1 MLHEKARLWPPAFAI
16 TNLKKYCD
24 LARLLPVL
32 LFSMFASQVRS
43 QGLLFNSNDSLLLK
57 RTSYQVFHGSV
68 PRFQGQFQVS
78 FDLSIW
84 DKKHLGYVLTLK
96 EDAGKLYTL
105 TYLYPG
111 KDTGYLHFNIG
122 NESNKIKI
130 RLTPDQLRQRQWI
143 TIKLDFHLQADSMYM
158 WVNNTVYRAGGFGF
172 PGSMA
177 PSLYFGKFEYLN
189 DVPAMAI
196 RDLQVK
202 GKNIE
207 YHFPL
212 NEWKGETVHTANGKS
227 TGHVD
232 FPNWLINESFF
243 WKERAFLRFNEVAGS
258 CFIPDSAKL
267 IMYGKRSMKV
277 YDIAT
282 DRVEE
287 RAYRNELPVNMI
299 LGKSIYIPSE
309 NKVYVYEA
317 NDVRKDDP
325 TIAALDLSTLEWQ
338 VTGTAY
344 VPEQR
349 HHHNILFDSLTNQF
363 HLFGGYGSFSYFN
376 TFFRYSREAD
386 AWMPEQYKGDT
397 ITPRFFSASGNAGNP
412 DEVFLFG
419 GFGNPSG
426 QQVVGGRHTYD
437 LYRVNLSNGTI
448 KKLWERKISDSNF
461 VPANNLVLSPDRQ
474 HFYVICYPHHI
485 SRTGFQLYRFS
496 IEDGSYEIVSSKV
509 PVTSEKIE
517 SDINLYLNKST
528 GELFCVVQEFEDAK
542 NSTFRILSLA
552 WPPVPPLP
560 EHSGTA
566 WVWVWL
572 LSLAT
577 VAGGLWLIVRNRKRK
592 SAGMQ
597 VQPRQETSAET
608 AANPENTD
616 GNAAPASPAIRRNA
630 IFILGPMAVYD
641 KKGTEI
647 THLFSPKI
655 RQLFVLILL
664 KTRQNG
670 ITSREISIALWP
682 DKEVT
687 KTKNIRGV
695 NINHLRNA
703 ITDLE
708 GIRLVF
714 TNDSYIFEIDEGLFC
729 DYLELIKEIRQPSG
743 MDITPIFTRGN
754 LLADNDDP
762 SLDPLRQAYEDEAI
776 PFVLERL
783 KGLYQQQDLK
793 TVIRLTDAI
802 LDIDPFNEQAIQ
814 FQLAAIRRSKG
825 SDAAR
830 KKYDAFVLNYE
841 KSLGIPYTTSFEKMP
856 VPDSGPSQ

>member
-1 MLHEKARLWPPAFAI
+1 MLYEKACRWPLALTITSSIKRCGLVFILPA
-16 TNLKKYCD
+16 
-24 LARLLPVL
+24 L
-32 LFSMFASQVRS
+32 LFFVFLPQARS

-57 RTSYQVFHGSV
+57 RTSYQVFTGSI
-68 PRFQGQFQVS
+68 PRFQDQFQVS

-84 DKKHLGYVLTLK
+84 DKKHFGYVLTLK
-96 EDAGKLYTL
+96 DDAGKLYTL
-105 TYLYPG
+105 SYLYPS

-130 RLTPDQLRQRQWI
+130 RLTADQLRQRQWM
-143 TIKLDFHLQADSMYM
+143 TIKLDFHLQADSIYM
-158 WVNNTVYRAGGFGF
+158 WVNNTVYPAGGFGF
-172 PGSMA
+172 SKSMEPA
-177 PSLYFGKFEYLN
+177 LFFGKFEYLN

-196 RDLQVK
+196 RDLQIK

-207 YHFPL
+207 FKFPL
-212 NEWKGETVHTANGKS
+212 NEWKGDAVHTANGKS

-243 WKERAFLRFNEVAGS
+243 WKDRAIVRFDEVAGS
-258 CFIPDSAKL
+258 CFLPDSAKIL
-267 IMYGKRSMKV
+267 MYGKRSMKV
-277 YDIAT
+277 YDIIT
-282 DRVEE
+282 DKVEE
-287 RAYRNELPVNMI
+287 RPYKNELPVNMI

-309 NKVYVYEA
+309 KKIYVYEA

-325 TIAALDLSTLEWQ
+325 TIASLDLTTLEWQ

-376 TFFRYSREAD
+376 TFFRYSKEAD

-397 ITPRFFSASGNAGNP
+397 ITPRFFSASGNAGKP
-412 DEVFLFG
+412 DEVYIFG

-437 LYRVNLSNGTI
+437 LYKVNLSYGTI
-448 KKLWERKISDSNF
+448 KKIWERKISDSNF
-461 VPANNLVLSPDRQ
+461 VPANNLVLSPDQ
-474 HFYVICYPHHI
+474 KHFYVICYPHHI
-485 SRTGFQLYRFS
+485 SRTGLQLYKFS

-528 GELFCVVQEFEDAK
+528 GELFCVVQEFADAR
-542 NSTFRILSLA
+542 SSSIRILSLA
-552 WPPVPPLP
+552 WPPVPPFP
-560 EHSGTA
+560 ENTGNRWA
-566 WVWVWL
+566 WVWLTAAGL
-572 LSLAT
+572 LTGSA
-577 VAGGLWLIVRNRKRK
+577 WLIIRNRKKKRETITRDQK
-592 SAGMQ
+592 MEIHSVEAGA
-597 VQPRQETSAET
+597 VPVNAE
-608 AANPENTD
+608 A
-616 GNAAPASPAIRRNA
+616 GPAAIRKNA
-630 IFILGPMAVYD
+630 IFILGPMAVYN

-664 KTRQNG
+664 KTRDNG
-670 ITSREISIALWP
+670 ITSREISLALWP

-703 ITDLE
+703 IADLE

-729 DYLELIKEIRQPSG
+729 DYLELVKEIRKPSG
-743 MDITPIFTRGN
+743 KDITPLFTRGN

-762 SLDPLRQAYEDEAI
+762 ALDALRRGYEDEVI
-776 PFVLERL
+776 PFVLERMS
-783 KGLYQQQDLK
+783 GLYQQQDFR
-793 TVIRLTDAI
+793 TIIRLTDTI
-802 LDIDPFNEQAIQ
+802 LDIDPFNEQAFQ

-825 SDAAR
+825 AEAAR
-830 KKYDAFVLNYE
+830 KKYDAFVSNYE
-841 KSLGIPYTTSFEKMP
+841 KSLGVPYTTSFEKMP
-856 VPDSGPSQ
+856 LPDSGPPHP

>member
-1 MLHEKARLWPPAFAI
+1 MQYEKAGRLPLANTI
-16 TNLKKYCD
+16 TRRMKHRAWIFL
-24 LARLLPVL
+24 LRLCL
-32 LFSMFASQVRS
+32 LFLLVSSAKA

-57 RTSYQVFHGSV
+57 RTSYQVFSGTVH
-68 PRFQGQFQVS
+68 RFQDQFQIS

-84 DKKHLGYVLTLK
+84 DKKHFGYLLTLK
-96 EDAGKLYTL
+96 DDAGKLYTL
-105 TYLYPG
+105 SYLYPG
-111 KDTGYLHFNIG
+111 KDTGFLHFNIG

-130 RLTPDQLRQRQWI
+130 RLTPEQLRQRQWM
-143 TIKLDFHLQADSMYM
+143 TIKLDFHLRADSMYM
-158 WVNNTVYRAGGFGF
+158 WVNNTVYPAAKLGFSQ
-172 PGSMA
+172 SMA
-177 PSLYFGKFEYLN
+177 PALYFGKFEYLN

-196 RDLQVK
+196 RDLQIK

-207 YHFPL
+207 YQFPL
-212 NEWKGETVHTANGKS
+212 NEWKGEIVHTANGKS

-243 WKERAFLRFNEVAGS
+243 WKERAAVRFEEVAGS
-258 CFIPDSAKL
+258 CFIPDSAKI

-277 YDIAT
+277 YDITT
-282 DRVEE
+282 DKVEE
-287 RAYRNELPVNMI
+287 RFYKNELPINMI

-309 NKVYVYEA
+309 HKVYVYEA

-325 TIAALDLSTLEWQ
+325 TIASLDLSTLKWE

-349 HHHNILFDSLTNQF
+349 HHHNILLDSLTNQF

-376 TFFRYSREAD
+376 TFFRYSKEAD

-397 ITPRFFSASGNAGNP
+397 ITPRFFSASGNAGKP

-426 QQVVGGRHTYD
+426 QQVVGGRHSYD
-437 LYRVNLSNGTI
+437 LYKVNLSYGTI
-448 KKLWERKISDSNF
+448 KKIWERKISDSNF
-461 VPANNLVLSPDRQ
+461 VPANNLILSPDQ
-474 HFYVICYPHHI
+474 KYFYVICYPHHI
-485 SRTGFQLYRFS
+485 SRTGLQLYKFS
-496 IEDGSYEIVSSKV
+496 IEDGSYEIVSSMV
-509 PVTSEKIE
+509 PVVSEKIE

-528 GELFCVVQEFEDAK
+528 GELYCVVQEFADARRS
-542 NSTFRILSLA
+542 NIRILSLA
-552 WPPVPPLP
+552 WPPVPFFPEKGGSPWPWIWLSIAAIGAGSVWFFVRKKKNAGSIPEQKTELP
-560 EHSGTA
+560 SMEEIIAAEMETA
-566 WVWVWL
+566 P
-572 LSLAT
+572 
-577 VAGGLWLIVRNRKRK
+577 LIV
-592 SAGMQ
+592 ATG
-597 VQPRQETSAET
+597 
-608 AANPENTD
+608 
-616 GNAAPASPAIRRNA
+616 PAVIRRNA

-670 ITSREISIALWP
+670 ITSREISLALWP

-703 ITDLE
+703 IADLE

-729 DYLELIKEIRQPSG
+729 DYLELMKEIRQPSG
-743 MDITPIFTRGN
+743 MDITPVFTRGN
-754 LLADNDDP
+754 LLSDNDDP
-762 SLDPLRQAYEDEAI
+762 SLDPLRQGYEDEVI
-776 PFVLERL
+776 PFVLEKV
-783 KGLYQQQDLK
+783 KGLYQQQDFK
-793 TVIRLTDAI
+793 TIIRLTDTV
-802 LDIDPFNEQAIQ
+802 LDIDPFNDQAIQ

-825 SDAAR
+825 AEAAR
-830 KKYDAFVLNYE
+830 KKYDAFVSNYE
-841 KSLGIPYTTSFEKMP
+841 KSLGVTYNTSFEKMLL
-856 VPDSGPSQ
+856 PDSGV